1 MENKENNIN
10 SSNKISYSQ
19 TKTDFQSSNQE
30 ISKNKFDSSK
40 NNIIFRN
47 KKIDN
52 KNINLDEDNLDH
64 PQPLASDFEGRDD
77 LRKTLILQEI
87 KENNNNFKIITQNN
101 KEQNLNDEY
110 FKSVNNIEK
119 VQKFQNTEQNQ
130 KKIVRVNLNEVNN
143 SLFKNKFK
151 IKKKEENKNNNSKM
165 KNEEKQIIKIR
176 SSKPQNPFR
185 ENDSIVTN
193 KISYNN
199 NAKFNIKQIKQN
211 KTNSPEKYNQTL
223 SKLIERTI
231 TSPTINKNNYYINR
245 TNSNNKI
252 QIQNK
257 TIESQYLTSRGQNS
271 SYHNTTK
278 KSEKKSNDMLIPK
291 IKITSDINKINN
303 RPYLNQIYVSTNPN
317 NIYMLHHKNKNYI
330 NSMTTDA
337 DSSKE
342 KHIKIK
348 NEKLKLNEKEE
359 ILKQTIIKGGK
370 FNNIQTTYIIS
381 SKMSNTKGIIKVNK
395 NPILNYKTNNRI
407 KNLNLNNI
415 NNINNSYNN
424 FLTKTPSKTNTESI
438 NTLKSARSN
447 IHICEKNPKKD
458 ALHNYILNTARNPNK
473 TIKKMILEKN
483 KENLSH
489 NYSIPKNRYNTKY
502 ITNYNYKKDTKV
514 NNIKYYTLTRSTDNN
529 MQYFDNNSTIF
540 NYDTYNNTYNN
551 TLDYNLYRNI
561 PQGNNYQVYDHKSYS
576 RYYNY

>member
-1 MENKENNIN
+1 MENKENNLN
-10 SSNKISYSQ
+10 LFNKNSYSQ

-52 KNINLDEDNLDH
+52 KNKNLDEDNLDH

-223 SKLIERTI
+223 SQLIKRTI
-231 TSPTINKNNYYINR
+231 TSPTINKNNCYINR

-303 RPYLNQIYVSTNPN
+303 RPYLNQIYVSTNQ
-317 NIYMLHHKNKNYI
+317 
-330 NSMTTDA
+330 
-337 DSSKE
+337 
-342 KHIKIK
+342 
-348 NEKLKLNEKEE
+348 KLKLNEKEE

-551 TLDYNLYRNI
+551 TLDYNLYWNI